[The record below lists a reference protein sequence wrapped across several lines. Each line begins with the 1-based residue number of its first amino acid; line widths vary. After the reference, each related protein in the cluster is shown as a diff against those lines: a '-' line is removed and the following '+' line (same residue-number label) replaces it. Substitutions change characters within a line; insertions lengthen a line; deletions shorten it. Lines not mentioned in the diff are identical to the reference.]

1 MMFINVYNY
10 LCSEIL
16 NIVQRLIFLYILLIN
31 FNCGFS
37 QSRGSTARWPTEKV
51 RVDGIANEW
60 ANPLNFYDIKTHLMF
75 GIAND
80 SNTLYLCFQN
90 PDGGAQS
97 KLFRCGLKVSIA
109 VKKLKLKATLTYP
122 LPHSGE
128 EDAGPNHAADMELLK
143 NNFRLQSI
151 MMVAEGFALHNGM
164 LPVNDSSVIKTAINW
179 NENNN
184 MIYELAIPF
193 TEIYGS
199 NYSATDL
206 ANELT
211 LQVEINAMEK
221 PNTSAGATQA
231 PIGAAGVMG
240 ARAMSG
246 VNYQPLDA
254 GKGPWYQTQAFKQ
267 KFVLAKK

>member
-1 MMFINVYNY
+1 MFINVYNY

-37 QSRGSTARWPTEKV
+37 QSLVSTARWPTEKV

-80 SNTLYLCFQN
+80 STRLYLCFQN
-90 PDGGAQS
+90 PDEGAQS

-109 VKKLKLKATLTYP
+109 VKKLKRKATLTYP

-254 GKGPWYQTQAFKQ
+254 GKGPWYQTQEFKQ

>member
-1 MMFINVYNY
+1 
-10 LCSEIL
+10 
-16 NIVQRLIFLYILLIN
+16 
-31 FNCGFS
+31 
-37 QSRGSTARWPTEKV
+37 
-51 RVDGIANEW
+51 
-60 ANPLNFYDIKTHLMF
+60 MF

-90 PDGGAQS
+90 PDEGAQS

-109 VKKLKLKATLTYP
+109 VKKLKRKATLTYP

-199 NYSATDL
+199 SYSAADL

-211 LQVEINAMEK
+211 LQVEIAAMEK
-221 PNTSAGATQA
+221 PQVSGSTQA
-231 PIGAAGVMG
+231 PIGAAGAVG

-246 VNYQPLDA
+246 MNYQTVDV
-254 GKGPWYQTQAFKQ
+254 GKGPWYQTQEFKQ